1 MKEIR
6 LDGFIETF
14 KSASKIV
21 ITNHTNPDGDAMGSA
36 LALQQVLEKMGKK
49 VSVVVP
55 NPYPKFLWHL
65 HGNERVLIYAEG
77 KTAGNEVIEEADR
90 IFHLDYNLS
99 LNQIGR
105 CCRSPRVSFLWR
117 PYYEK
122 KYTR

>member
-1 MKEIR
+1 MRRKGTLFLHLCVKLETSMKEIR

-65 HGNERVLIYAEG
+65 HGNERVLIYAEV
-77 KTAGNEVIEEADR
+77 KLQVM
-90 IFHLDYNLS
+90 
-99 LNQIGR
+99 Q
-105 CCRSPRVSFLWR
+105 
-117 PYYEK
+117 
-122 KYTR
+122 